1 MTKYLFY
8 NPDTRPIIIQNLIDT
23 KPSDVEVF
31 KWGWSPALETARENQ
46 LNELGINCPGL
57 PCVVYNRQ
65 AYTTTVG
72 EFEVPKPQGWFPL
85 TLPENDTSLWN
96 WTWINEQITDEVD

>member
-46 LNELGINCPGL
+46 LNELGIN
-57 PCVVYNRQ
+57 
-65 AYTTTVG
+65 
-72 EFEVPKPQGWFPL
+72 
-85 TLPENDTSLWN
+85 
-96 WTWINEQITDEVD
+96 